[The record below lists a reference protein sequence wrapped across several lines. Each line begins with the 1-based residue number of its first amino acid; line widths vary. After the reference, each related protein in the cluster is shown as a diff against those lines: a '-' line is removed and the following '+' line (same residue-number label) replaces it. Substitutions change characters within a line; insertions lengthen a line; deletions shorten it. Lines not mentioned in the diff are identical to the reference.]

1 MSDTPVLQVRQLTT
15 RFHTPHGAVTA
26 VDGVSFRV
34 GRGETL
40 GLVGESG
47 SGKSVTA
54 MSILRLVSPPGRI
67 EAGTVEMNGTDL
79 LRLDEEAMRRRRG
92 TEVGMVFQ
100 NPMTALNPVYS
111 VGWQMREALRAHG
124 REQDATAL
132 IQRALADVGMPDPVR
147 QAASFPHQMSG
158 GMRQRVVIA
167 MGMLNEPH
175 LLIADEPTTALDVTI
190 QAQVLDL
197 MKRLTHDHGT
207 ALLLITHNMGVIAK
221 MCDRV
226 AVMYAGEIVEEA
238 PVDELFAHARHP
250 YTQGLLR
257 SIPARRPAPWQAADP
272 ARCAPRHGR
281 AGRGLPLSPALRV
294 RAGALRGASGSAGRG
309 ARAPRALLG
318 GAGRRRRGGT
328 RCPLNRAP
336 RCWRSTRSS
345 GTSRSVPVR
354 DRRAARCARWMACR

>member
-1 MSDTPVLQVRQLTT
+1 MCSLLRIGGRCPRLKVLVTESPVLQVSGLLT
-15 RFHTPHGAVTA
+15 RFATPHGLITA
-26 VDGVSFRV
+26 VDDVSFYV

-54 MSILRLVSPPGRI
+54 MSILRLVSAPGRI
-67 EAGTVEMNGTDL
+67 EGGAVNL
-79 LRLDEEAMRRRRG
+79 LGLDDEQMRVRRG

-100 NPMTALNPVYS
+100 NPMTALNPVFS

-124 REQDATAL
+124 LAQDAGAK
-132 IQRALADVGMPDPVR
+132 IVQALAAVGMPDPAR

-167 MGMLNEPH
+167 MGMLHSPQ

-197 MKRLTHDHGT
+197 MKRLTRERRT
-207 ALLLITHNMGVIAK
+207 ALLLITHNMGVIAR

-226 AVMYAGEIVEEA
+226 AVMYAGEIVEQA
-238 PVDELFAHARHP
+238 PVDELFANPRHP

-257 SIPARRPAPWQAADP
+257 SIPRADQVRGKLTSLPGSPPDMTRPLPGCRFR
-272 ARCAPRHGR
+272 ARCSAARPGCEAH
-281 AGRGLPLSPALRV
+281 PALLEIV
-294 RAGALRGASGSAGRG
+294 PNHSA
-309 ARAPRALLG
+309 
-318 GAGRRRRGGT
+318 
-328 RCPLNRAP
+328 
-336 RCWRSTRSS
+336 RCWVAQDL
-345 GTSRSVPVR
+345 VPTETADVQ
-354 DRRAARCARWMACR
+354 

>member
-1 MSDTPVLQVRQLTT
+1 MRRLNDSPVLDVRRLTT

-26 VDGVSFRV
+26 VDDVSFSI

-54 MSILRLVSPPGRI
+54 MSILRLVAPPGRV
-67 EAGTVEMNGTDL
+67 EKGTVALNGTDL
-79 LRLDEEAMRRRRG
+79 LTLDDEAVRRKRG

-111 VGWQMREALRAHG
+111 IGWQLREGLKAHD
-124 REQDATAL
+124 REGDADDR
-132 IQRALADVGMPDPVR
+132 IRRALSEVGMPDPAR

-167 MGMLNEPH
+167 LGMIHEPQ

-190 QAQVLDL
+190 QAQVLAL
-197 MKRLTHDHGT
+197 MKRLTHEHGT
-207 ALLLITHNMGVIAK
+207 ALLLITHNMGVIAR

-238 PVDELFAHARHP
+238 PVDELFARARHP
-250 YTQGLLR
+250 YTPGLLR
-257 SIPARRPAPWQAADP
+257 SIPRPDQKRGQLPTLPGAPPDLSAPIAGCRFRERCDQAKERCGTHPELLELAP
-272 ARCAPRHGR
+272 GHRARCWIAQEQ
-281 AGRGLPLSPALRV
+281 
-294 RAGALRGASGSAGRG
+294 AGA
-309 ARAPRALLG
+309 G
-318 GAGRRRRGGT
+318 GADGR
-328 RCPLNRAP
+328 
-336 RCWRSTRSS
+336 
-345 GTSRSVPVR
+345 
-354 DRRAARCARWMACR
+354 